1 MIREDFFRMIHDR
14 FGVEPDYPFAGDFV
28 STVFRRK
35 DNLKWFAIV
44 MSVDAKKL
52 KIGAYGELD
61 IVNLKCTD
69 EDREELAQ
77 TERVL
82 PAYHMNK
89 KRWLSVILDEQ
100 EDFDEK
106 LSELVQKSFD
116 VTASQKKK
124 SKLKT
129 QSVVRLESLSNG
141 EDNESQ
147 HH

>member
-1 MIREDFFRMIHDR
+1 MENNNRVESYMIREDFFRMIHDR

-28 STVFRRK
+28 SAVFRRK

-77 TERVL
+77 TEGVL

-89 KRWLSVILDEQ
+89 KRWLSVIMDEQ
-100 EDFDEK
+100 KDFDEK

-116 VTASQKKK
+116 LTASQKKK

-129 QSVVRLESLSNG
+129 HVVR
-141 EDNESQ
+141 
-147 HH
+147 